1 MNELPRKKEELPK
14 GLTLEKPPFV
24 PRMVMT
30 ERLQTVVRAV
40 LHQWR
45 NRDRFAGLLKYGIRP
60 LDRLLF
66 YGPPGNGKTMA
77 CYWMARELSIPVY
90 RVLCNQL
97 HDCFMG
103 ETVKATAEVLD
114 YLNAMTTP
122 AICLWDEVE
131 SIFIDRSKAGN
142 AGGGGRELSAATTI
156 MLQGLDRWRSPVLH
170 VLATNLINK
179 LDEALISRVELRLEF
194 TGPDPTQAQQMLSY
208 WVELLTSHG
217 GDDWGPVLAKKIK
230 ETPPTSF
237 RELQQ
242 WIGFAAREWTAANC
256 A

>member
-1 MNELPRKKEELPK
+1 MELPRKENALPN

-40 LHQWR
+40 LHQWK

-77 CYWMARELSIPVY
+77 CFWMARELGIPVY

-97 HDCFMG
+97 HNCYMG
-103 ETVKATAEVLD
+103 DTIKATAEVLE
-114 YLNAMTTP
+114 YLNKMTSP

-131 SIFIDRSKAGN
+131 SVFIDRTKIGTSGAN
-142 AGGGGRELSAATTI
+142 RELSTATT
-156 MLQGLDRWRSPVLH
+156 MFLQALDRWRSPVLH
-170 VLATNLINK
+170 VMATNIIDR
-179 LDEALISRVELRLEF
+179 LDEALKSRVELQLEF
-194 TGPDPTQAQQMLSY
+194 TGPDETQAKEMLDY
-208 WVELLTSHG
+208 WIELLNAHG
-217 GDDWGPVLAKKIK
+217 GDEWGPVLAKGIA
-230 ETPPTSF
+230 ESLPTSF

-242 WIGFAAREWTAANC
+242 MIGFAAREWTAANC
-256 A
+256 R